1 MNKLIDRNLEFEEEG
16 ISLKELLSYGYT
28 YRYLIGILVITSLLL
43 GSIKVYLTESVYRAS
58 ATIFIDSQKPS
69 ISLDDANYLPVSNMS
84 TIISTAIERIK
95 GNGITD
101 SVLVKTKAFVIIKDL
116 KNYDKI
122 SYLTATPP
130 QTTHVFKFIPS
141 LGANHDSDYLVLDD
155 DDKVIGKGYFKKMY
169 ISDIYTIT
177 IDSLIPDDKI
187 EMVLYPVNKS
197 RGRLLSNLKVSNVRN
212 TNIINISFTSTS
224 PSFAQNVVNN
234 YINVYSQINLL
245 AKREKATVLKEF
257 LEKQFENIATQL
269 EDSENNYKDFKLSTG
284 VVAINAQTN
293 QYIDL
298 LRFLEVKRIEYEIKI
313 QETLTSRK
321 NSAEILKGDPELQTY
336 TKYSSSPFFQE
347 NTILSGLYSKI
358 AELQVDNARLNS
370 EFNTSHP
377 LVVKN
382 NAELNSARKQLA
394 DAISA
399 TVDDATKGIDPLFR
413 PVLESYMQSQINLNV
428 SENVLKQIKNEIK
441 NIGTMMDEL
450 PLAEVDQTKLQR
462 KMKISEQIYNLLL
475 TNLEEARIMEA
486 KTISDVKVMDWA
498 EIPRVPFSPNKKKI
512 ILFAFILGIFAS
524 SIVIFCSEHFRTSFP
539 TVNSIE
545 HKLGIPVISL
555 VPFFSK
561 KNSNKGGKI
570 FVNRQKSLEEIIS
583 DRNYN
588 DNHVQPFEVFNTLR
602 MFLLSSDNYENEKI
616 LVVSSA
622 IPKEGKSVIASNLA
636 ITMAYSGIKVLLIDC
651 DFRKP
656 SLHNVFKFDNSIGI
670 VDIVNDNNLK
680 GSVNKTSYNNLFFLS
695 AGNVKKIVVS
705 ELINNDK
712 LISTIKNLHNHFD
725 YIIIDTPP
733 INLYT
738 DSVVISSH
746 FKNVLFVMKY
756 NTNSNIVTQSSKF
769 ITNLNANIIGIV
781 VNSIKE
787 TRFDGFYKY
796 GYGYGYGYG
805 YDYGHALKK

>member
-257 LEKQFENIATQL
+257 LEKQFENISTQL